1 MNQDHS
7 YELNSYGVTQ
17 GLQRSVWL
25 VSHLLHFEFCL
36 ACCEK
41 SVSCL
46 LSAVTALL
54 YLGGPHPPLKQMVGL
69 ESKNV

>member
-1 MNQDHS
+1 MNLTATVSLRASKGQS
-7 YELNSYGVTQ
+7 
-17 GLQRSVWL
+17 WL

-54 YLGGPHPPLKQMVGL
+54 YLGGPHPPLKQMAGL